1 MVCFLI
7 TTSIKKSKIE
17 YTSMSGHSHWS
28 TIKHK
33 KGAADARRGRAFSK
47 MAKLI
52 SVAAREGGSDPE
64 TNSALRLAIER
75 ARSVNFPKENIERAI
90 KQGTGE
96 VEGVELEEV
105 FFEAYGPGGVAII
118 IEGITDNKNRSLGEV
133 KQVLGQNKSKLA
145 GEGSVRWLFERKGA
159 IVINQ
164 ESQESDLKNRESL
177 ELKVIEAGAEDIY
190 WHDGFLDV
198 YTKVDSLE
206 VVKKNIEDAGIKIE
220 SVSLDWVAKELID
233 VEEEEKKSIIKLFE
247 ELDENDTVQEIYSNF
262 KD

>member
-1 MVCFLI
+1 
-7 TTSIKKSKIE
+7 
-17 YTSMSGHSHWS
+17 MSGHSHWS

-33 KGAADARRGRAFSK
+33 KGATDARRGKAFSK

-52 SVAAREGGSDPE
+52 SVAAREGGPDPE

-75 ARSVNFPKENIERAI
+75 AKFVNLPKENIERAI

-96 VEGVELEEV
+96 VEGVELEGV
-105 FFEAYGPGGVAII
+105 LFEAYGPGGVAII

-133 KQVLGQNKSKLA
+133 KQILSQNNGKLA
-145 GEGSVRWLFERKGA
+145 GEGSVRWLFDRKGA

-164 ESQESDLKNRESL
+164 ESQESDLKNKENL

-198 YTKVDSLE
+198 YTKVGNLE
-206 VVKKNIEDAGIKIE
+206 VVKKNIEDASIKIE
-220 SVSLDWVAKELID
+220 SASLDWVAKELID
-233 VEEEEKKSIIKLFE
+233 VKEEEKKSIIKLFE

-262 KD
+262 KN